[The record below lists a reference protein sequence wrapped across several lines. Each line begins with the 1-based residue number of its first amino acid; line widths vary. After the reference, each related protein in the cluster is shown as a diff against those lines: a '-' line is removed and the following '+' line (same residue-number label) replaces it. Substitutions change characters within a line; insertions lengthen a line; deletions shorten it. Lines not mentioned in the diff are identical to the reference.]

1 LSVKGIEGFPTKFAQ
16 EWANLAR
23 SAPHNFASD
32 AQFRR
37 EDPIF
42 FSCW

>member
-1 LSVKGIEGFPTKFAQ
+1 LSVEGIEAFPTKFALG
-16 EWANLAR
+16 WTNLPR
-23 SAPHNFASD
+23 SAPHNFGSQ